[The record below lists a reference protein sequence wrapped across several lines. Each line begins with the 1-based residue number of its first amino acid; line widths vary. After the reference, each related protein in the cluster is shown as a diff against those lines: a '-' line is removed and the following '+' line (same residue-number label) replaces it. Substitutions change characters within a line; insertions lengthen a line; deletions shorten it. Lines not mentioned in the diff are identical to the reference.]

1 MLPVLIVL
9 KLVTV
14 QVDSVMAITVK
25 FFASLRELVGKA
37 EVRLEYLQPLTV
49 TQVWMTACD
58 SSHFPEHILSAINLE
73 YVDRNTVVQ
82 DGDELAF
89 FPPVTGG

>member
-1 MLPVLIVL
+1 
-9 KLVTV
+9 
-14 QVDSVMAITVK
+14 MAITVK

-37 EVRLEYLQPLTV
+37 EVKLEYSQPLTV
-49 TQVWMTACD
+49 TQVWMTVCD
-58 SSHFPEHILSAINLE
+58 SSNFPEHILSAINLE
-73 YVDRNTVVQ
+73 YVDRDTVVQ